1 MIAICP
7 NLGLVLSMRTNINY
21 SKTFFS
27 RSSKDTNKK
36 WLLAK
41 VLKALIIENY
51 QDVHINTHVIS

>member
-27 RSSKDTNKK
+27 RGSKDTNKK

-51 QDVHINTHVIS
+51 QDVHINTHAIS